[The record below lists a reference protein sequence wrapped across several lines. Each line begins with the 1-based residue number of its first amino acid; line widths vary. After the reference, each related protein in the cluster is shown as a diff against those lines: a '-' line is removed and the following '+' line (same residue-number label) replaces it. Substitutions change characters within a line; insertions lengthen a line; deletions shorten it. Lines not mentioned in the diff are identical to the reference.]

1 MPSEP
6 GKEDELLQG
15 IYQRDIRPALE
26 GIEARTFKPWHKPRK
41 QYIRIYQWC
50 AIVRRLIKQ
59 NGMQQGDILRY
70 LGLPGEDLL
79 DIRSLRG
86 VCEPGGIWVKYLGFD
101 STANLSKGEFEFQL
115 AQHEVARSGFINQH
129 SRILKARI
137 EHVANEASLA
147 YKYASEYGD
156 FDVINIDLCDSIAGP
171 ASLGKGPYF
180 EAIRKLCHLQL
191 SWAYPA
197 VGNVCRYSRWKG
209 VPRRRPQVQAT

>member
-15 IYQRDIRPALE
+15 IYQDILPTLE
-26 GIEARTFKPWHKPRK
+26 GIEARPFKPWHKPRK

-50 AIVRRLIKQ
+50 ATVRWLIER
-59 NGMQQGDILRY
+59 NGMQKGDILRY

-101 STANLSKGEFEFQL
+101 STAKLAKGEFEFHL
-115 AQHEVARSGFINQH
+115 AEHEVAQFGFINEH

-137 EHVANEASLA
+137 EDVVNEASLA
-147 YKYASEYGD
+147 YKYTKQYGD
-156 FDVINIDLCDSIAGP
+156 FDVINIDLCDSLAGP
-171 ASLGKGPYF
+171 ASLGRGP
-180 EAIRKLCHLQL
+180 
-191 SWAYPA
+191 
-197 VGNVCRYSRWKG
+197 
-209 VPRRRPQVQAT
+209 